1 MKEFFHICELRANKL
16 IANPPTNHLND
27 AIQRRKDLR
36 ARWLLSN
43 FDFKNILLDVFKKTL
58 EGSDIGMV
66 KTIAWSI
73 TNFFF
78 IEYKDIFISIK
89 FRMWPGFRCICN
101 KKDVSL
107 ICSDQFEIV
116 IETRKTIK
124 DIPNEFSGFKVRQL
138 PYEKQSKEAKIIT
151 SCLSKYWNSGVC
163 CDNILIPGKEAESL
177 FDTHSNLSLI
187 CSSIIRSAGMTY
199 NHRIQPV
206 KCIQLYCT
214 VKGVIPIGER
224 HFPSSVCEY
233 QTDVLEGCPLLATEI
248 KVGEKVGTLD
258 SKGNFKS
265 QGTLGG
271 FINHFGYPCFLT
283 CAHVV
288 FDLETLLGRISNDI
302 DSRGINVYMPSPTNT
317 PVHCGRVM
325 RRIFDHS
332 DKDKTSIDAALVNI
346 IPTVTIDP
354 HNIIVDQFK
363 LSRSMTELGK
373 NCYCCVRQ

>member
-1 MKEFFHICELRANKL
+1 
-16 IANPPTNHLND
+16 
-27 AIQRRKDLR
+27 
-36 ARWLLSN
+36 
-43 FDFKNILLDVFKKTL
+43 
-58 EGSDIGMV
+58 
-66 KTIAWSI
+66 
-73 TNFFF
+73 
-78 IEYKDIFISIK
+78 
-89 FRMWPGFRCICN
+89 MWPGFRCICN

-233 QTDVLEGCPLLATEI
+233 QTDVLKAVL
-248 KVGEKVGTLD
+248 V
-258 SKGNFKS
+258 SYRNKS
-265 QGTLGG
+265 WGKK
-271 FINHFGYPCFLT
+271 
-283 CAHVV
+283 
-288 FDLETLLGRISNDI
+288 TLLGRISNDI

-373 NCYCCVRQ
+373 NCYYCEYLSMDLNEICIDIASICHSKADLLCPGGFLKIKDRVNITLPEEYVEIQFPPDGGPVQHG